1 MPVSKNAKPN
11 TKAKITDVY
20 AFCNVSKAKFL
31 SDHFQYHSAT
41 YKSYTCNQ
49 EPVHRF
55 FLVPLGKKCRRETP
69 QSNIY

>member
-1 MPVSKNAKPN
+1 MQNPIPRLKLPTFMHFAM
-11 TKAKITDVY
+11 
-20 AFCNVSKAKFL
+20 FSKAKFL

-55 FLVPLGKKCRRETP
+55 FLVPFGKKCKRETP